1 MNRIVRNLALTPARQ
16 WRKKSTPRHGRVPLS
31 DRIFDLSAGG
41 KAKLA
46 LFTLVGWYCYDMA
59 IDNHDMKVNAF
70 NDPNPYRE
78 VKNIVAS
85 KEILTFILFL
95 PRYSE
100 LHTRADSKLSDM
112 SALALYRLEQ
122 DAKYI
127 RREAEKLEVS
137 ETSEMTEKVS

>member
-85 KEILTFILFL
+85 KEILTFILFYL
-95 PRYSE
+95 VTASCTHVLTQNYP
-100 LHTRADSKLSDM
+100 T
-112 SALALYRLEQ
+112 
-122 DAKYI
+122 
-127 RREAEKLEVS
+127 
-137 ETSEMTEKVS
+137 